1 MRPIKLTMT
10 AFGSYAEKT
19 VIDFSVFGNGLYL
32 ITGDTGAGK
41 TTIFDAIIYAL
52 YGVMGGDR
60 RKPDMM
66 HSDYVSKSVDSEVE
80 LEFEHNKKHHR
91 VQRVIHNKKTRGKE
105 EYTPDPKAIFWEE
118 GKDPIE
124 KPTKVNVRIK
134 ELLGIDATQFQQ
146 IVMLAQG
153 EFRKFLDSE
162 SDKRNEILGK
172 LFDSSPYLRF
182 QNLLSKAE
190 KKIQSKEEELKN
202 KLEVA
207 MTEKFIMPSEMTDE
221 VKALYSY
228 LHPCLEE
235 TLTQLVKN
243 DDSMIQML
251 EKDYDEAEKNKEA
264 ILKKTVTAKDNNKD
278 LDTLDKYKEE
288 QKQLEGQREKIDSSE
303 IVLDKAKKAVRKV
316 MNERTAYYSFIEERK
331 RSYKNL
337 EKLKSEYEKLKLE
350 LDLEKI
356 KNKNNADRQDTIDKL
371 RLEIDTLSSKLP
383 LYDKKEENEK
393 KALALKEEI
402 EKIDSK
408 LKQFREN
415 KTKCE
420 EKIAKAD
427 EKLKT
432 FENIDV
438 IVEKALQEHD
448 KVKERFEIFNGKDG
462 IFLRIKKGIDF
473 ISNIEKEK
481 TVYMQLADKA
491 LKAEKKHHQMYT
503 AFVEGQSRLLSSK
516 LYDDVIQNG
525 SAVCPVCYTSI
536 NSVDN
541 LCNHNDKGN
550 DKIPS
555 EKEINDANKEY
566 KEAER
571 LRSEKNDAIIKA
583 ENGAENAKKG
593 ILEKIHDAGFEG
605 DSWEVVSS
613 DEWGKETKNRLEYE
627 LSESLSKLQNAQKA
641 QNENRKLKKLRD
653 DMVADIS
660 KYEKE
665 YQENQELFTQKSNTL
680 SELRATVSEQSKQLS
695 FPSKNV
701 AEEKINILN
710 SEYKKLCTELE
721 NDKQSLKNAE
731 EKVKEKEGSIDNQEK
746 NFGELEIK
754 VANSCKI
761 YEETLSETG
770 FGSEKEYEEA
780 VLPIGDADPEKWISA
795 REEEIKKY
803 KDDVMLIEDKIKT
816 LSDKTKDIV
825 RTDIEKLNSQLALSE
840 ERSKEIQEK
849 LRIMKNNRDN
859 HKSISE
865 EVKSIN
871 QKITAISPVAE
882 RIKNLSLVA
891 NGYREQGG
899 KLSFDRYVMGSAF
912 KEILDNA
919 NRRLQIMSG
928 GKFELIH
935 RTDGNAKNK
944 TAGLDIDVL
953 DIATGKQRKAG
964 SISGGEGF
972 QVSMSLALGLSDVVQ
987 NHAGTISMESMFIDE
1002 GFGSLHE
1009 AVLDSAINVLDQ
1021 LSGGS
1026 RQIGIISH
1034 VAKLEE
1040 SIPKK
1045 LIVKGSSKGSSVKTV
1060 L

>member
-66 HSDYVSKSVDSEVE
+66 HSDYVPKSVDSEVE

-91 VQRVIHNKKTRGKE
+91 VQRVMHNKKTRGKE

-124 KPTKVNVRIK
+124 KSTKVNARIK

-190 KKIQSKEEELKN
+190 KKIQSKKEELEN

-207 MTEKFIMPSEMTDE
+207 MTEKFVMPSEITDE
-221 VKALYSY
+221 EKALYSHM
-228 LHPCLEE
+228 HPCLEE
-235 TLTQLVKN
+235 TLTQLAKN
-243 DDSMIQML
+243 DDCMIQML
-251 EKDYDEAEKNKEA
+251 EKDGDEAKKNKDA
-264 ILKKTVTAKDNNKD
+264 ILKKTATAEENNKA

-288 QKQLEGQREKIDSSE
+288 QKQLEGQREEINSSE

-316 MNERTAYYSFIEERK
+316 MNEKTAYDRFIKEHK
-331 RSYKNL
+331 QSYENL

-350 LDLEKI
+350 LNSEKI
-356 KNKNNADRQDTIDKL
+356 KNKNNADRQENIDKL
-371 RLEIDTLSSKLP
+371 RFEIDTLSSKLP
-383 LYDKKEENEK
+383 LYDEKEENEK
-393 KALALKEEI
+393 KALALKREI
-402 EKIDSK
+402 EKIDAEIK
-408 LKQFREN
+408 LSCEN
-415 KTKCE
+415 KTRCE
-420 EKIAKAD
+420 EEITKAD

-438 IVEKALQEHD
+438 IVEKASQEYD
-448 KVKERFEIFNGKDG
+448 NIKKRFDDFNGKDG
-462 IFLRIKKGIDF
+462 IFSRIEKGIKF
-473 ISNIEKEK
+473 ILKLEKDK
-481 TVYMQLADKA
+481 TVYMQMAEKA
-491 LKAEKKHHQMYT
+491 VKAEEKHHQMYT
-503 AFVEGQSRLLSSK
+503 AFVKGQSRLLSSK
-516 LYDDVIQNG
+516 LSDEILKNG
-525 SAVCPVCYTSI
+525 SAVCPVCNTCIDSI
-536 NSVDN
+536 DN
-541 LCNHNDKGN
+541 LCAHNDKN
-550 DKIPS
+550 DIVPS
-555 EKEINDANKEY
+555 EEVLKTANEEFKET
-566 KEAER
+566 ER
-571 LRSEKNDAIIKA
+571 LRLEKKESIDKD
-583 ENGAENAKKG
+583 ENGVAKSKEI
-593 ILEKIHDAGFEG
+593 ILEKIHNAGFEG

-613 DEWGKETKNRLEYE
+613 DEWVKEVKNRLEYE
-627 LSESLSKLQNAQKA
+627 INESLLKLQNAQKA

-653 DMVADIS
+653 DMVANIS

-665 YQENQELFTQKSNTL
+665 YQENQELLAQKSNTL
-680 SELRATVSEQSKQLS
+680 SELKATVSEQSKQLS

-710 SEYKKLCTELE
+710 SECKKLCTELE

-731 EKVKEKEGSIDNQEK
+731 EKVKEKEGSIDNQKK
-746 NFGELEIK
+746 NLDELEIK
-754 VANSCKI
+754 VANSCKT
-761 YEETLSETG
+761 YEESLSEAG
-770 FGSEKEYEEA
+770 FSSEKEYEEA
-780 VLPIGDADPEKWISA
+780 VLPIGNADPEKWISA
-795 REEEIKKY
+795 HEEVIKKY
-803 KDDVMLIEDKIKT
+803 KENVMRIEEKIKT
-816 LSDKTKDIV
+816 LSDQTKDIA
-825 RTDIEKLNSQLALSE
+825 RTDIEKLNSQLASSE
-840 ERSKEIQEK
+840 KKSKDIQEK
-849 LRIMKNNRDN
+849 LRIVKNNRDN

-865 EVKSIN
+865 EVKIIN
-871 QKITAISPVAE
+871 QKIKAISPVAE
-882 RIKNLSLVA
+882 KIRNLSSIA

>member
-66 HSDYVSKSVDSEVE
+66 HSDYVPKSVDSEVE

-124 KPTKVNVRIK
+124 KSTKVNARIK

-207 MTEKFIMPSEMTDE
+207 MIEKFVMPSGITDE
-221 VKALYSY
+221 EKALYSHM
-228 LHPCLEE
+228 HPCLEE

-243 DDSMIQML
+243 DDCMIQML
-251 EKDYDEAEKNKEA
+251 EKYGDEAKKNKDA
-264 ILKKTVTAKDNNKD
+264 ILKKTATAEENNKA

-288 QKQLEGQREKIDSSE
+288 QKQLEGQREEINSSE

-316 MNERTAYYSFIEERK
+316 MNEKTAYDRFIKEHK
-331 RSYKNL
+331 QSYENL

-350 LDLEKI
+350 LNSEKI
-356 KNKNNADRQDTIDKL
+356 KNKNNADRQENIDKL
-371 RLEIDTLSSKLP
+371 RFKIDTLSSKLP
-383 LYDKKEENEK
+383 LYDEKEENEK
-393 KALALKEEI
+393 KALALKREI
-402 EKIDSK
+402 EKIDAEIK
-408 LKQFREN
+408 LSREN

-420 EKIAKAD
+420 EEITKAD

-438 IVEKALQEHD
+438 IVEKASQEYE
-448 KVKERFEIFNGKDG
+448 KVKERFDIFNGKDG
-462 IFLRIKKGIDF
+462 IFLRIKNGIEF
-473 ISNIEKEK
+473 ISKIEKQKEDCI
-481 TVYMQLADKA
+481 QLADKA
-491 LKAEKKHHQMYT
+491 LKAREKHHQMYV
-503 AFVEGQSRLLSSK
+503 AFVKGQSRLLSAK
-516 LYDDVIQNG
+516 LYDEILKNG
-525 SAVCPVCYTSI
+525 SSVCPVCNTCI
-536 NSVDN
+536 DSVDN
-541 LCNHNDKGN
+541 LCSHNDNN
-550 DKIPS
+550 DIVPS
-555 EKEINDANKEY
+555 EEELKIANEESE
-566 KEAER
+566 EAER
-571 LRSEKNDAIIKA
+571 SRKEKNDEIVKA

-593 ILEKIHDAGFEG
+593 ILEKIHDAGLEG
-605 DSWEVVSS
+605 ESWEVVSS
-613 DEWGKETKNRLEYE
+613 DEWEKETKNRLEKE

-641 QNENRKLKKLRD
+641 QNENKDLKKLRD
-653 DMVADIS
+653 KMVADIS

-665 YQENQELFTQKSNTL
+665 YQENQELLAQKSNTL
-680 SELRATVSEQSKQLS
+680 SELKATVSEQSKQLI

-746 NFGELEIK
+746 NLGELEIK

-761 YEETLSETG
+761 YEEALSEAG
-770 FGSEKEYEEA
+770 FSSEKEYEEA

-795 REEEIKKY
+795 HEEVIKKY
-803 KDDVMLIEDKIKT
+803 KENVMRIEEKIKT
-816 LSDKTKDIV
+816 LSDQTKDIV
-825 RTDIEKLNSQLALSE
+825 RTDIEKLNSQLASSE
-840 ERSKEIQEK
+840 KKSKDIQEK
-849 LRIMKNNRDN
+849 LRIVKNNRDN

-871 QKITAISPVAE
+871 QKITAIYPVAE
-882 RIKNLSLVA
+882 KIRNLSSIA

-935 RTDGNAKNK
+935 RTDGNAKYK